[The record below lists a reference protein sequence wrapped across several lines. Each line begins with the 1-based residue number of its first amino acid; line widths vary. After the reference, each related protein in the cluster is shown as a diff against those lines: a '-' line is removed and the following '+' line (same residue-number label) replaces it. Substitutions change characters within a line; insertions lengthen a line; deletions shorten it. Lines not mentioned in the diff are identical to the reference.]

1 MIRRRSVMKKNTN
14 NVRNTAGRPAMSA
27 SQKRG
32 YAAAGYFAKKYA
44 KAMKVLA
51 R

>member
-1 MIRRRSVMKKNTN
+1 MKKYIRNTN
-14 NVRNTAGRPAMSA
+14 TPKGRPIMSA
-27 SQKRG
+27 SQKKG
-32 YAAAGYFAKKYA
+32 YADAAYFTKKYA

>member
-1 MIRRRSVMKKNTN
+1 MKKYIRNTN
-14 NVRNTAGRPAMSA
+14 NTSGRPIMNA
-27 SQKRG
+27 SQRKG
-32 YAAAGYFAKKYA
+32 YADAKYFAKKYA